1 MACTSYPHFNRFAMR
16 LSFFVVVLLS
26 RLSVDG
32 VQINYYSSLGQIF
45 DQVDLNKGHFQTYF
59 VANDYN
65 DIVE

>member
-1 MACTSYPHFNRFAMR
+1 MR